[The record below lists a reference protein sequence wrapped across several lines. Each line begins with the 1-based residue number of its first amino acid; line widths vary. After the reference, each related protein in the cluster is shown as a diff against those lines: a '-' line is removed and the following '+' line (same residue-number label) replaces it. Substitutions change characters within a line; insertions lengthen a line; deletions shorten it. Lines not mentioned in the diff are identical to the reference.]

1 MKKFLILG
9 LMATF
14 CFTQQTFGQNA
25 QEQNAVNDSINN
37 IIELAKKGDANAQ
50 NIVGSWYYRGE
61 HVQQDYKQALQM
73 FARSA
78 QQGNVQAIGNMGM
91 CYQTGNGIE
100 KDSIRAIQ
108 LYDRSIKGGNKALLT
123 QQTRL
128 ANNGNVF
135 SNVFMA
141 LCHQNGTGVEK
152 NTDKAIEYFTK
163 AAEMNSADAQRE
175 LALCYMNTRKP
186 YEAAPWFKRGAD
198 NGDLSSTYYYGKL
211 LHDGNGINKDEQ
223 QGFIYLLKS
232 AEAGFTQ
239 GQFEI
244 ANCYYNGEGTVK
256 NLEIAA
262 QWYKKAAVKGSAG
275 AQWSLGNCYVNGEGV
290 ERNYDEAI
298 HWFAEAVTKGYAR
311 RFTNMCD
318 NENDWKNSPF
328 LTYLKGMNSYTIAKD
343 INKAFDY
350 FKALDKKKIAEGIT
364 MMGVCLANKDYAKQN
379 LKKSV
384 KTLQKAVNAQNL
396 MAMYLLSAMYENGRG
411 VKVDMEQAVKLM
423 QQSADKGYA
432 TAQSALGDMYYEGRG
447 VNQDYYKAVEYYS
460 KANEQG
466 QLTSN
471 AAKRLASCYEN
482 GQGGLQVDKEKAE
495 VILKE
500 TRKNNTPDLL
510 KLIPIN

>member
-1 MKKFLILG
+1 MKKIFIMG
-9 LMATF
+9 LMATC
-14 CFTQQTFGQNA
+14 CFTQQAFGQNT

-61 HVQQDYKQALQM
+61 HVEKDYKQALQM

-78 QQGNVQAIGNMGM
+78 QQGNIQAIGNMGL
-91 CYQTGNGIE
+91 CYQMGNGIE

-108 LYDRSIKGGNKALLT
+108 LYDRSVKGGNKALIA

-128 ANNGNVF
+128 ADNGNVF
-135 SNVFMA
+135 SNVYMA
-141 LCHQNGTGVEK
+141 LCYQNGTGVDK
-152 NTDKAIEYFTK
+152 DADKAIDYYIK
-163 AAEMNSADAQRE
+163 AGEKNSVDAQRE
-175 LALCYMNTRKP
+175 VALLYMNTRRP
-186 YEAAPWFKRGAD
+186 NEAAPWFKRGAD

-211 LHDGNGINKDEQ
+211 LHDGNGIQKDEQ
-223 QGFIYLLKS
+223 LGFIYLQRA

-239 GQFEI
+239 GQFEVG
-244 ANCYYNGEGTVK
+244 NCFYNGEGITK
-256 NLEIAA
+256 NLDLAA
-262 QWYKKAAVKGSAG
+262 QWYKKAAVKESAG

-298 HWFAEAVTKGYAR
+298 YWLSKATTKGYAR
-311 RFTNMCD
+311 RFSNMCD
-318 NENDWKNSPF
+318 DENGWKSSPF
-328 LTYLKGMNSYTIAKD
+328 LLYLRGMTCYTVSKNYD
-343 INKAFDY
+343 KAFDY
-350 FKALDKKKIAEGIT
+350 FKAVDKAKIAEGTT
-364 MMGVCLANKDYAKQN
+364 MMAVCLANKDYSKQN

-384 KTLQKAVNAQNL
+384 KSLQKAVNAHNPT
-396 MAMYLLSAMYENGRG
+396 AMYLLSAMYENGRG
-411 VKVDMEQAVKLM
+411 VKVDMNQAVMLM

-432 TAQSALGDMYYEGRG
+432 TAQCALGDMYYEGRG
-447 VNQDYYKAVEYYS
+447 VKQDYFKAVEYYT
-460 KANEQG
+460 KANDQG
-466 QLTSN
+466 QLTAN